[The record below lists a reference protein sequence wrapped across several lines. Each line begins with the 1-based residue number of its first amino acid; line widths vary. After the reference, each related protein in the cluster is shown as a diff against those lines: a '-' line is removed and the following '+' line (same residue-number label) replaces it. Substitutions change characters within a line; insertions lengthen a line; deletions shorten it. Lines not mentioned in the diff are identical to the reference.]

1 MPGFGWIIRNQSYV
15 RVKETL
21 IKKDSDFLLA
31 QTKKIF
37 GGALK
42 IYPCMIFIIHL
53 TENIFTITYNYK
65 TIIVQMFKSRGINDP
80 NI

>member
-1 MPGFGWIIRNQSYV
+1 MPGFSWIIRNQSYV

-21 IKKDSDFLLA
+21 IKKDSGFLLA
-31 QTKKIF
+31 QAKKIF

-53 TENIFTITYNYK
+53 TENIFYNN
-65 TIIVQMFKSRGINDP
+65 IQLQNDYSA
-80 NI
+80 NV